1 MDCTVP
7 GQFPAERLLAFANGE
22 DDEALA
28 AHLPN
33 CAACA
38 AAVAGYAA
46 AEHALGAALYRA
58 ACPPSVDLG
67 ELALD
72 LLEPARTTNV
82 RSHLAGCPHCGA
94 EFTALRNALR
104 DNPLL
109 DLARRP
115 SPIRRLVARLLSA
128 PTEVMAYGM
137 VDAEPGRV
145 ARIYEIE
152 GIRVVLT
159 VEGEG
164 NNERRRWTLH
174 GRVNEGAEV
183 GAPDDTARVLLH
195 GQHVGEAPIDEVG
208 NFTVSALAE
217 DIYDLEL
224 SRGDRLIAVEQLP
237 IGAGWEPARP

>member
-1 MDCTVP
+1 MDCTAP
-7 GQFPAERLLAFANGE
+7 GQFPAERRLAFASGE
-22 DDEALA
+22 DDEALV

-46 AEHALGAALYRA
+46 ADHALGTVLYRA
-58 ACPPSVDLG
+58 ACPPTMDLG

-72 LLEPARTTNV
+72 LLEPARATMV

-94 EFTALRNALR
+94 EFTALREALR

-128 PTEVMAYGM
+128 PAEVMAYSM
-137 VDAEPGRV
+137 VDAELGRA
-145 ARIYEIE
+145 ARLYEIE
-152 GIRVVLT
+152 GIRVLLT
-159 VEGEG
+159 VEGDG
-164 NNERRRWTLH
+164 NNEQRRWTLH
-174 GRVNEGAEV
+174 GRIDEGAE
-183 GAPDDTARVLLH
+183 ADTPDDMARVLLH
-195 GQHVGEAPIDEVG
+195 GQHVGEAPIDRMSHFAVG
-208 NFTVSALAE
+208 GLAE